1 MKGILKVCN
10 EKYIANEEKGIVTY
24 FIEFE
29 PKNYVSEHFE
39 SSYYRLTKTLCK
51 NFNKNYLQRCFTVTG
66 ISKCSPED
74 TFDLKKGIQIA
85 RNRAE
90 IKLAQIEQ
98 QLIRILCKEI
108 GQFWDYT
115 SALYNN
121 RSEMIKEKK
130 EFIKNI

>member
-1 MKGILKVCN
+1 MKGILKPTK
-10 EKYIANEEKGIVTY
+10 EKYLVNEEKGVVTY

-29 PKNYVSEHFE
+29 PKPYNGNMFDI
-39 SSYYRLTKTLCK
+39 SYWHLLRKICNTYS
-51 NFNKNYLQRCFTVTG
+51 NNFTVIG
-66 ISKCSPED
+66 VSKLSPED

-90 IKLAQIEQ
+90 TKLAQIEQ

-108 GQFWDYT
+108 GRFWDYI

-121 RSEMIKEKK
+121 RGEMINEKK
-130 EFIKNI
+130 NFIKNI

>member
-1 MKGILKVCN
+1 MKGILKPTK
-10 EKYIANEEKGIVTY
+10 EKYLVNEEKGVVTY

-29 PKNYVSEHFE
+29 PRPYNGNIFDI
-39 SSYYRLTKTLCK
+39 SYWHLLRKICNTYS
-51 NFNKNYLQRCFTVTG
+51 NNFTVIG
-66 ISKCSPED
+66 VSKLSPED

-98 QLIRILCKEI
+98 QLIRVLCKEI
-108 GQFWDYT
+108 GQFLDYT

-121 RSEMIKEKK
+121 RSAMIKEKK
-130 EFIKNI
+130 NFIKNI

>member
-1 MKGILKVCN
+1 MKGILRPTK
-10 EKYIANEEKGIVTY
+10 EKYLVNEEKGIVTY

-29 PKNYVSEHFE
+29 PRPYNGKAIEI
-39 SSYYRLTKTLCK
+39 SYWSLLRMICNTWR
-51 NFNKNYLQRCFTVTG
+51 NKFTAIGVA
-66 ISKCSPED
+66 KLSPED

-108 GQFWDYT
+108 GRFWDYT

-130 EFIKNI
+130 EYIKNI

>member
-1 MKGILKVCN
+1 MKGILRPTK
-10 EKYIANEEKGIVTY
+10 EKYLVNEEKGIVTY

-29 PKNYVSEHFE
+29 PRPYNGNIFDI
-39 SSYYRLTKTLCK
+39 SYWHLLRKI
-51 NFNKNYLQRCFTVTG
+51 FNTWSNFTVVG
-66 ISKCSPED
+66 VSKLSPED

-98 QLIRILCKEI
+98 QLIRMLCKEV
-108 GQFWDYT
+108 GQFWDYI

-130 EFIKNI
+130 NFIKNV

>member
-1 MKGILKVCN
+1 MKGILRVCN

-29 PKNYVSEHFE
+29 PRPYNGNIFDI
-39 SSYYRLTKTLCK
+39 SYWHLLRKMSNTWS
-51 NFNKNYLQRCFTVTG
+51 NKFTVIG
-66 ISKCSPED
+66 VAKLSPED

>member
-1 MKGILKVCN
+1 MKGILKPTK
-10 EKYIANEEKGIVTY
+10 EKYLVNEEKGVVTY

-29 PKNYVSEHFE
+29 PRPYNGKAIEI
-39 SSYYRLTKTLCK
+39 SYWSLLRMICNTWHK
-51 NFNKNYLQRCFTVTG
+51 FTVIG
-66 ISKCSPED
+66 VSKLSPED

-98 QLIRILCKEI
+98 QLIRIICKEI
-108 GQFWDYT
+108 GQILDCT

-121 RSEMIKEKK
+121 RSEMINEKK
-130 EFIKNI
+130 NFIKNV

>member
-10 EKYIANEEKGIVTY
+10 EKYIVNEEKNVVTY
-24 FIEFE
+24 IIKVTTRNKESRCLTFYPNAALKKLGYKCDYLFE
-29 PKNYVSEHFE
+29 
-39 SSYYRLTKTLCK
+39 RD
-51 NFNKNYLQRCFTVTG
+51 FNVIGKAKL
-66 ISKCSPED
+66 SPED

-98 QLIRILCKEI
+98 MIIRILCKEI

-130 EFIKNI
+130 NFIKNV

>member
-1 MKGILKVCN
+1 MKGILKPTK
-10 EKYIANEEKGIVTY
+10 EKYLVNEEKGVVTY

-29 PKNYVSEHFE
+29 PKPYNGNMFDI
-39 SSYYRLTKTLCK
+39 SYWHLLRKICNTYS
-51 NFNKNYLQRCFTVTG
+51 NNFTVIG
-66 ISKCSPED
+66 VSKLSPED

-90 IKLAQIEQ
+90 TKLAQIEQ

-121 RSEMIKEKK
+121 RGEMINEKK
-130 EFIKNI
+130 NFIKNI